1 MGLVESAGY
10 EHIGSLLALL
20 TLPEMLDE
28 TLQQVGDQLA
38 LPSASVEVGQVLHE
52 LLAEQRTP
60 SVLVKVKNHIT
71 NTKFQRFK
79 EAVHND
85 DMYDAY
91 HIFKSGNDELKKYC
105 GEYLISLGSPE
116 LVELI
121 NSVAF
126 EYIKSWLLRVLS
138 VHAEQPLLDNVF
150 DALDPPSD
158 LLKEVAY
165 SADLACMPQRFTYI
179 LKKIGDKREQK
190 GAVERGLNALFN
202 ENRTKCFDLFL
213 GAISEGTFLN
223 AGLEKVAIRH
233 AFWRASR
240 FQDDRALFV
249 KRYFD
254 HPAISAKYYSDALY
268 DAYYQGDKQ
277 KNSLTGCWQ
286 EQIVKT
292 WRQSRVTRI
301 LLPGNPSFNK
311 L

>member
-1 MGLVESAGY
+1 MEFKNITLLSILITLIMGLVESAGY

-28 TLQQVGDQLA
+28 TLQQAGDQLA

-126 EYIKSWLLRVLS
+126 EYIKSWLLRVLL
-138 VHAEQPLLDNVF
+138 VHADQPLID
-150 DALDPPSD
+150 
-158 LLKEVAY
+158 E
-165 SADLACMPQRFTYI
+165 
-179 LKKIGDKREQK
+179 
-190 GAVERGLNALFN
+190 
-202 ENRTKCFDLFL
+202 CF
-213 GAISEGTFLN
+213 
-223 AGLEKVAIRH
+223 
-233 AFWRASR
+233 
-240 FQDDRALFV
+240 
-249 KRYFD
+249 
-254 HPAISAKYYSDALY
+254 
-268 DAYYQGDKQ
+268 
-277 KNSLTGCWQ
+277 
-286 EQIVKT
+286 
-292 WRQSRVTRI
+292 
-301 LLPGNPSFNK
+301 
-311 L
+311 